1 MEPLRCRAN
10 LLFPLCIPYYHNVSR
25 VHPCECG
32 CIHEGR
38 PSLSFSFPIS
48 CLVLIY
54 KYLEF
59 RLPEY
64 TTFTSPVNYKTP
76 KSGVKVF
83 EVHTWTIQKSRTEI
97 KVGLDLKFISIS
109 WLIIKQILDA
119 FKDVFVV
126 LLVADDDAACR
137 SMFPLCSRFPP

>member
-1 MEPLRCRAN
+1 MGPSRCVNPLPFN
-10 LLFPLCIPYYHNVSR
+10 IPYYHNASR

-38 PSLSFSFPIS
+38 SSFSFSFPIS
-48 CLVLIY
+48 CVVVIY

-64 TTFTSPVNYKTP
+64 TTYTSPVNYKTP

-83 EVHTWTIQKSRTEI
+83 EVYIRTSIQKSRTEI
-97 KVGLDLKFISIS
+97 KVGSDLKFISIS

>member
-1 MEPLRCRAN
+1 M
-10 LLFPLCIPYYHNVSR
+10 V
-25 VHPCECG
+25 V
-32 CIHEGR
+32 
-38 PSLSFSFPIS
+38 
-48 CLVLIY
+48 IY

-83 EVHTWTIQKSRTEI
+83 EVYIRTSIQKSRTEI